1 MNNIDMK
8 TILEKH
14 RLWLNDEDG
23 GEMANL
29 SGADLNGADLRG
41 ADLRGA
47 NLSWADLSWA
57 DLSGVDLSWAD
68 LSGADLRGANLG
80 WADLSGA
87 DLRGADLRGANL
99 SWADLSWADL
109 SGADLRGAEL
119 RGAELRGA
127 ELSWADLSGA
137 DLRGA
142 ELRGAELRGANLSWA
157 EYIDSAKNI
166 FCPLSCPEKG
176 EYTGFKKANGKIVEI
191 MIPADAK
198 RSSATERKCR
208 ASKAVVISITT
219 LDGDPAGNEVCSDY
233 DADFV
238 YRVGETVE
246 VQNFDENR
254 WNECAPG
261 IHHYIT
267 REEAVMH

>member
-1 MNNIDMK
+1 MNNIDLK

-14 RLWLNDEDG
+14 RLWLNNEDG
-23 GEMANL
+23 GKMANL
-29 SGADLNGADLRG
+29 SEADLRW
-41 ADLRGA
+41 A
-47 NLSWADLSWA
+47 NLREANLREADLSE
-57 DLSGVDLSWAD
+57 
-68 LSGADLRGANLG
+68 
-80 WADLSGA
+80 ADLSGA

-99 SWADLSWADL
+99 SEADLRGANLRWADL
-109 SGADLRGAEL
+109 SGANLRE
-119 RGAELRGA
+119 
-127 ELSWADLSGA
+127 A

-142 ELRGAELRGANLSWA
+142 NLRWADLSEA
-157 EYIDSAKNI
+157 KCIDSAKNI
-166 FCPLSCPEKG
+166 FYPLSCPEKG
-176 EYTGFKKANGKIVEI
+176 EYTGFKKANQKIVEI

-198 RSSATERKCR
+198 RSSAAGRKCR

-233 DADFV
+233 NRDFV

-246 VQNFDENR
+246 AQNFDENR

-267 REEAVMH
+267 REEAVRH